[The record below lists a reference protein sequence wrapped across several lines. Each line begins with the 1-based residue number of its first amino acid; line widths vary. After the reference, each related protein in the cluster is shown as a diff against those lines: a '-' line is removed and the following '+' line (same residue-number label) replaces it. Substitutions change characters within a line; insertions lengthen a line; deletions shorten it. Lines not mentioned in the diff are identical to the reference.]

1 MDNGV
6 ARKRKHAEQLLE
18 AGFEIGEPLEIT
30 TLRKEDF
37 AFNAP
42 QSEVEEVVQANNKPS
57 SQTVRGHQSK
67 KTTTKHRFT
76 NSK

>member
-6 ARKRKHAEQLLE
+6 ARKAKHAEKLLE
-18 AGFEIGEPLEIT
+18 AGFQIGEPLEIT
-30 TLRKEDF
+30 TLRREDF

-57 SQTVRGHQSK
+57 SQTIRGHQSK
-67 KTTTKHRFT
+67 KTIQKKTI
-76 NSK
+76 

>member
-6 ARKRKHAEQLLE
+6 ARKKKHAEKLLA

-42 QSEVEEVVQANNKPS
+42 QSEVEEVVQANNRPS

-67 KTTTKHRFT
+67 KTSTKHLLHKF
-76 NSK
+76 